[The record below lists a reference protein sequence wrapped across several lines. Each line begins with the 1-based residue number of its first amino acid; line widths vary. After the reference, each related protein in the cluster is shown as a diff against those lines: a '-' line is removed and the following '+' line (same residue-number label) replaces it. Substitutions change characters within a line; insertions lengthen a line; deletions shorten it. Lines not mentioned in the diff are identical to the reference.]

1 MQGETVMRNV
11 STERCRLTLAM
22 IAAGLLAAMASS
34 ASAQS
39 VEDVIA
45 KNIKAQGGREA
56 LLALKA
62 IERKGTV
69 AVDGSF
75 GQMEGTVEEILIPWK
90 KAVRSLDLAV
100 FQQTD
105 GYNGKTAWR
114 DGMMGI
120 QEVEGEEANQIKQSV
135 DVNPFLM
142 MADRGAKAEK
152 LDDEKIEDVAY
163 TIVQLTPKDRP
174 PIKFFLDKE
183 TGLVKRTTLKQKS
196 PQFGEVEVVVELSGY
211 EKFGAVTL
219 PTKNAVT
226 LGEALKIDTTYTET
240 KVDGKVDEAIFEM
253 PKAEAEAK

>member
-1 MQGETVMRNV
+1 MRNV
-11 STERCRLTLAM
+11 STGRCRSAVA
-22 IAAGLLAAMASS
+22 IVAAGLFAVMASS
-34 ASAQS
+34 AAAQS
-39 VEDVIA
+39 VEEVIA

-56 LLALKA
+56 LLGLKA
-62 IERKGTV
+62 VERKGTV

-75 GQMEGTVEEILIPWK
+75 GQMDGTVEEILIPWK

-100 FQQTD
+100 FQQRD
-105 GYNGKTAWR
+105 GYNGKIAWR

-142 MADRGAKAEK
+142 IAERGAKAEK
-152 LDDEKIEDVAY
+152 LDDEKIEDVDY

-174 PIKFFLDKE
+174 PVKFFLDKE

-196 PQFGEVEVVVELSGY
+196 PQFGEVEVVVDLSGY

-219 PTKNAVT
+219 PTKNNVT
-226 LGEALKIDTTYTET
+226 LGEALKIDTVYTET

-253 PKAEAEAK
+253 PKAEAAAN

>member
-1 MQGETVMRNV
+1 MRNV
-11 STERCRLTLAM
+11 STGRCRFA
-22 IAAGLLAAMASS
+22 IAIVAAGLFALMASS
-34 ASAQS
+34 AAAQS
-39 VEDVIA
+39 VEEVIA

-56 LLALKA
+56 LLGLKA
-62 IERKGTV
+62 VERKGTV

-75 GQMEGTVEEILIPWK
+75 GQMDGTVEEILIPWK

-100 FQQTD
+100 FQQKD
-105 GYNGKTAWR
+105 GYNGKIAWR

-142 MADRGAKAEK
+142 IAERGAKAEK
-152 LDDEKIEDVAY
+152 LADEKIEDVDY

-174 PIKFFLDKE
+174 PVKFFLDKE

-196 PQFGEVEVVVELSGY
+196 PQFGEVEVVVDLSGY

-219 PTKNAVT
+219 PTKNNVT
-226 LGEALKIDTTYTET
+226 LGEALKIDTVYTET

-253 PKAEAEAK
+253 PKAEAKAN

>member
-1 MQGETVMRNV
+1 MRNV
-11 STERCRLTLAM
+11 STGRCRSA
-22 IAAGLLAAMASS
+22 IAIVAAGLFAAMASS
-34 ASAQS
+34 AAAQS
-39 VEDVIA
+39 VEEVIA

-56 LLALKA
+56 LLGLKA
-62 IERKGTV
+62 VERKGTV

-75 GQMEGTVEEILIPWK
+75 GQMDGTVEEILIPWK

-100 FQQTD
+100 FQQRD
-105 GYNGKTAWR
+105 GYNGKMAWR

-135 DVNPFLM
+135 DVNPFIM
-142 MADRGAKAEK
+142 IAERGAKAEK
-152 LDDEKIEDVAY
+152 LDDEKIEDVDY

-174 PIKFFLDKE
+174 PVKFFLDKE

-196 PQFGEVEVVVELSGY
+196 PQFGEVEVVVDLSGY

-219 PTKNAVT
+219 PTKNNVT
-226 LGEALKIDTTYTET
+226 LGEALKIDTVYTET

-253 PKAEAEAK
+253 PKAEAAAN